1 MPGPSFNREA
11 IEAEIDRIR
20 SLGLDALRSLWCTT
34 FRSSPPPGFT
44 KDLIARFLCWHIQ
57 EQAFGGLDPKTAK
70 HLASLARGDRSR
82 ADRPRRLKPGSI
94 ARAITGTAWNGPR
107 FFGLRI
113 DKEMAISPNGR
124 TPAQAASSK
133 SRRAVAIGRPRGNA
147 ASAHPSLGDGE
158 HKQ

>member
-57 EQAFGGLDPKTAK
+57 EQAFGGLIRQP
-70 HLASLARGDRSR
+70 LS
-82 ADRPRRLKPGSI
+82 
-94 ARAITGTAWNGPR
+94 
-107 FFGLRI
+107 
-113 DKEMAISPNGR
+113 ISPASRGAIGHG
-124 TPAQAASSK
+124 PIAQGASSPAPCLCV
-133 SRRAVAIGRPRGNA
+133 STRASSTP
-147 ASAHPSLGDGE
+147 L
-158 HKQ
+158 Q